1 MGCVSTAS
9 NDALPCLCKLQHWKD
24 PQYDGIWKRSYTTIE
39 AVIGKPAG
47 DEEATD
53 PDDYLSKVQTG
64 LLNAHDVARAN
75 LKKAANYHMRY
86 YDTHSRKVRQRH
98 LEAGMAP

>member
-1 MGCVSTAS
+1 MPYRVSVNSSTGKTPNMMAFGREVV
-9 NDALPCLCKLQHWKD
+9 LPLQ
-24 PQYDGIWKRSYTTIE
+24 

-64 LLNAHDVARAN
+64 ILKAHDVARAN
-75 LKKAANYHMRY
+75 LKEAANYHY
-86 YDTHSRKVRQRH
+86 EV
-98 LEAGMAP
+98 L